1 MQALSSIGVT
11 TDTFLEITF
20 TFVGVFG
27 LFVITLSRGSQ
38 PFSLFT
44 ACKMQLDRPR
54 AIFTDM
60 LVSSII
66 GTAIAVPI
74 VAPDTVTQ
82 AVAGGLGLTGIL
94 TVYAA
99 DTGGRQSGKS

>member
-1 MQALSSIGVT
+1 
-11 TDTFLEITF
+11 
-20 TFVGVFG
+20 
-27 LFVITLSRGSQ
+27 
-38 PFSLFT
+38 
-44 ACKMQLDRPR
+44 
-54 AIFTDM
+54 M
-60 LVSSII
+60 LISSII
-66 GTAIAVPI
+66 GTARAVPI